1 MARIVQPDAAGIAE
15 AVDALRRGELIGLP
29 TETVYGLAADATN
42 DTAVR
47 RIFSVKGRPET
58 HPLIVHV
65 AEAIE
70 LANLTDEL
78 TPLTRALTATF
89 WPGPL
94 TVIVRA
100 NQKVSR
106 AVTGGR
112 DTVAVRCPAHPVA
125 HAVIHALGCP
135 VAAPSANRFGAVS
148 PTTATHVVVDL
159 GDDVD
164 IVLDGGECEIG
175 LESTII
181 DCTSDSLEVLRPGAV
196 TVEQLHT
203 LTSTLS
209 DSTEQRVS
217 DGTASES
224 RAPGMMQS
232 HYAPRARLVLHEPG
246 DHFDT
251 DGAPVLDFSGDL
263 STAAH
268 TLYARL
274 RALDASHIALAHVI
288 VPPPGGLGQAIRDR
302 LTKAAAGG

>member
-1 MARIVQPDAAGIAE
+1 MARLVQPAADGVAQ

-42 DTAVR
+42 DIAVR

-65 AEAIE
+65 AEALE
-70 LANLTDEL
+70 LANLTAEV

-100 NQKVSR
+100 NENVSR

-125 HAVIHALGCP
+125 QAVIRALGRP

-148 PTTATHVVVDL
+148 PTTATHVVADL

-164 IVLDGGECEIG
+164 IVLDGGECDVG
-175 LESTII
+175 LESTIV
-181 DCTSDSLEVLRPGAV
+181 DCTADSLEVLRPGAV
-196 TVEQLHT
+196 TVEQLHKLAAT
-203 LTSTLS
+203 MSGPAW
-209 DSTEQRVS
+209 QRVT

-232 HYAPRARLVLHEPG
+232 HYAPRTRLILHESG
-246 DHFDT
+246 DRFDAH
-251 DGAPVLDFSGDL
+251 GAPVLDFSRDL
-263 STAAH
+263 TTAAH
-268 TLYARL
+268 TLYAQL
-274 RALDASHIALAHVI
+274 RALDTGHIELAHI
-288 VPPPGGLGQAIRDR
+288 VLPPPGGLGQAIRDR
-302 LTKAAAGG
+302 LTKAAAGR

>member
-15 AVDALRRGELIGLP
+15 AVDALRRGEVIGLP

-70 LANLTDEL
+70 LANLTDEV
-78 TPLTRALTATF
+78 TPLTRALTQTF

-159 GDDVD
+159 GNDVD

-175 LESTII
+175 L
-181 DCTSDSLEVLRPGAV
+181 
-196 TVEQLHT
+196 
-203 LTSTLS
+203 
-209 DSTEQRVS
+209 
-217 DGTASES
+217 
-224 RAPGMMQS
+224 
-232 HYAPRARLVLHEPG
+232 
-246 DHFDT
+246 
-251 DGAPVLDFSGDL
+251 
-263 STAAH
+263 
-268 TLYARL
+268 
-274 RALDASHIALAHVI
+274 
-288 VPPPGGLGQAIRDR
+288 
-302 LTKAAAGG
+302 

>member
-1 MARIVQPDAAGIAE
+1 MARIVQPDAAGVAQ
-15 AVDALRRGELIGLP
+15 AVDALRRGGLIGMP

-47 RIFSVKGRPET
+47 RIFSVKRRPET

-65 AEAIE
+65 AEPLE
-70 LANLTDEL
+70 LGNLTAEV

-100 NQKVSR
+100 NQNVSR

-125 HAVIHALGCP
+125 QAVIRALGRP

-148 PTTATHVVVDL
+148 PTTATHVVADL

-164 IVLDGGECEIG
+164 IVLDGGECDVG
-175 LESTII
+175 LESTIV
-181 DCTSDSLEVLRPGAV
+181 DCTSASLEVLRPGAV

-203 LTSTLS
+203 LAATTS
-209 DSTEQRVS
+209 DPAWQRVT

-232 HYAPRARLVLHEPG
+232 HYAPRARLVLHEPSER
-246 DHFDT
+246 FDA
-251 DGAPVLDFSGDL
+251 DGSPVLDFSRNL
-263 STAAH
+263 PTAAH
-268 TLYARL
+268 TLYAQL
-274 RALDASHIALAHVI
+274 RALDAGHVALAHI
-288 VPPPGGLGQAIRDR
+288 VLPPPGGLGQAIRDR
-302 LTKAAAGG
+302 LTKAAAGR

>member
-1 MARIVQPDAAGIAE
+1 MARVVQPDAAGIAE

-70 LANLTDEL
+70 LANLTDEV
-78 TPLTRALTATF
+78 TPLTRALTAAF
-89 WPGPL
+89 WP
-94 TVIVRA
+94 
-100 NQKVSR
+100 
-106 AVTGGR
+106 
-112 DTVAVRCPAHPVA
+112 
-125 HAVIHALGCP
+125 
-135 VAAPSANRFGAVS
+135 ANRFGAVS

-159 GDDVD
+159 GNDVD

-203 LTSTLS
+203 LTATLS
-209 DSTEQRVS
+209 DSSEQRVS

>member
-1 MARIVQPDAAGIAE
+1 MARIVQPDAAGVAQ

-42 DTAVR
+42 DTAVH

-58 HPLIVHV
+58 HPLIAHI
-65 AEAIE
+65 AEPLE
-70 LANLTDEL
+70 LASLAAEV

-89 WPGPL
+89 WPGAL

-100 NQKVSR
+100 NENVSR

-112 DTVAVRCPAHPVA
+112 NTVAVRCPAHSVA
-125 HAVIHALGCP
+125 QAVIRALGRP

-148 PTTATHVVVDL
+148 PTTATHVVADL

-164 IVLDGGECEIG
+164 IVLDGGDSDVG

-203 LTSTLS
+203 LSATTSDPAWL
-209 DSTEQRVS
+209 RVT

-224 RAPGMMQS
+224 RAPGMMQA
-232 HYAPRARLVLHEPG
+232 HYAPRARLILHEPSER
-246 DHFDT
+246 FDA
-251 DGAPVLDFSGDL
+251 DGAPVLDFSRDL
-263 STAAH
+263 TTAAH
-268 TLYARL
+268 TLYAQL
-274 RALDASHIALAHVI
+274 RALDAGHVALAHI
-288 VPPPGGLGQAIRDR
+288 VLPPPGGLGQAIRDR
-302 LTKAAAGG
+302 LTKAAAGR

>member
-1 MARIVQPDAAGIAE
+1 MARIVQPDAAGVAQ

-42 DTAVR
+42 ETAVR

-58 HPLIVHV
+58 HPLIAHV
-65 AEAIE
+65 AEPLE
-70 LANLTDEL
+70 LASLAAEVTQ
-78 TPLTRALTATF
+78 LTRALTATF

-100 NQKVSR
+100 NENVSR

-112 DTVAVRCPAHPVA
+112 NSVAVRCPAHPVA
-125 HAVIHALGCP
+125 QAVIHALGCP

-148 PTTATHVVVDL
+148 PTTATHVVADL

-164 IVLDGGECEIG
+164 IVLDGGECDVG

-203 LTSTLS
+203 LAATMS
-209 DSTEQRVS
+209 DPAWQRVT

-232 HYAPRARLVLHEPG
+232 HYAPRARLILHESG
-246 DHFDT
+246 DRFDA
-251 DGAPVLDFSGDL
+251 DGAPVLDFSRDL
-263 STAAH
+263 TTAAH
-268 TLYARL
+268 TLYAQL
-274 RALDASHIALAHVI
+274 RALDAGHVALAHI
-288 VPPPGGLGQAIRDR
+288 VLPPPGGLGQAIRDR
-302 LTKAAAGG
+302 LTKAAAGR